1 MLTKI
6 NYEVKG
12 QLAKL
17 LATEDLIIE
26 NRKVETAMFDVE
38 RRVLT
43 LPMWEKASASVY
55 DLLVGHEVG
64 HALYTPA
71 DNWKKDYPDLPMS
84 YVNILE
90 DVRIEKLM
98 KRKYAGIVKTFF
110 NGYKE
115 LSSQDFFEL
124 EENDVEEMG
133 LPDRLN
139 LNAKIGNFVDVPFS
153 DGEDYFINKAN
164 KTETFQEVLDLSV
177 ELFDYMKEKIKDS
190 MASNGGELDEDWKVG
205 NDFGLG
211 ESTQGI
217 PFEKTESDEEL
228 SSEDSE
234 ETKGQ
239 SKNPQSSPDL
249 GSDFDAEDMEAASDI
264 TGGEHGSLETI
275 TDKTLSNNLENLNN
289 KERSSSRDPEYCTLP
304 QLSLD
309 NLHIGVSDIHK
320 NLDSWYNLQQKN
332 YNLDCVEN
340 TYRPKKDIY
349 QEVDNDYR
357 LFRRSAQKEVNYLVK
372 EFECRKSADAYA
384 RATVSKTGVLD
395 CTKLHSYKY
404 NEDLFKKITTLPDGK
419 NHGLIF
425 VLDWS
430 GSMSTVLMDTIKQL
444 FNLVWFCKK
453 VQIPFQVFAFT
464 NEWNRYSNLN
474 NQSIEDYYRSSY
486 HLPFD
491 HHTIKDGQLIVENT
505 FSMMEF
511 LSSDVKK
518 KDLEHHMLNIWR
530 TASVLDSRG
539 RWNNNYYYQAPHGLS
554 LSGTP
559 LNEALVSLNYL
570 IPQFKN
576 RTGVQKI
583 QCITL
588 TDGEAH
594 PISFSK
600 EFTDRDGH
608 KYMGSRS
615 THSGAVFIRD
625 DNGKTHNCGNN
636 YHEFTSALIH
646 QLRGKFT
653 DVNFIG
659 IRVLDNRESSSF
671 IRRYCD
677 WDQDRVAGLQ
687 QQWRKTKSVMIEDG
701 GGYNAYFALSSSA
714 LNSDDSFEVKEDAT
728 KSQIKAAFKKS
739 LSAKKMNKKV
749 LGQFMQYIA

>member
-26 NRKVETAMFDVE
+26 NRKVDTAMFDVE

-71 DNWKKDYPDLPMS
+71 DNWKLDHPDLPMS

-110 NGYKE
+110 NGYKD
-115 LSSQDFFEL
+115 LSEQDFFEL

-139 LNAKIGNFVDVPFS
+139 INAKIGNFVDVPFS
-153 DGEDYFINKAN
+153 DDEQYFKNKAI
-164 KTETFQEVLDLSV
+164 KTETFEEVLALSV
-177 ELFDYMKEKIKDS
+177 ELFDFMKKKIEDS
-190 MASNGGELDEDWKVG
+190 MASDNGEFDKDWKVG
-205 NDFGLG
+205 NDFGMGDPIQSDDSKETEEEDLPFDESNS
-211 ESTQGI
+211 ESTKG
-217 PFEKTESDEEL
+217 E
-228 SSEDSE
+228 
-234 ETKGQ
+234 GQ
-239 SKNPQSSPDL
+239 SIPDQE
-249 GSDFDAEDMEAASDI
+249 SDFDAEDMEAASDT
-264 TGGEHGSLETI
+264 TGGKHGSLETI

-289 KERSSSRDPEYCTLP
+289 KDRVSGRDPEYCTIPKLC
-304 QLSLD
+304 LD
-309 NLHIGVSDIHK
+309 NLHIDVDEIHK
-320 NLDSWYNLQQKN
+320 NLDSWYIAQQKH
-332 YNLDCVEN
+332 YDLDCIEN
-340 TYRPKKDIY
+340 TYRPKKNVY
-349 QEVDNDYR
+349 EEVDNDYR

-444 FNLVWFCKK
+444 YNLIWFCKK

-464 NEWNRYSNLN
+464 NEWSHYNEWDDDLGHSWRNS
-474 NQSIEDYYRSSY
+474 QSMPPHHEEADRRVKIESQFSMVEFFTSDCKKSDLEKQLLSIWRLATSLSAYYR
-486 HLPFD
+486 
-491 HHTIKDGQLIVENT
+491 
-505 FSMMEF
+505 
-511 LSSDVKK
+511 
-518 KDLEHHMLNIWR
+518 
-530 TASVLDSRG
+530 
-539 RWNNNYYYQAPHGLS
+539 WNPNVFYQSPRRLG

-559 LNEALVSLNYL
+559 LNEALVSLNQI
-570 IPQFKN
+570 IPEFKKA
-576 RTGVQKI
+576 TGVQKV
-583 QCITL
+583 QCVTL

-594 PISFSK
+594 PLQYNK
-600 EFTDRDGH
+600 LFTFKDEERD
-608 KYMGSRS
+608 YMGTRS
-615 THSGAVFIRD
+615 LMNGSVFIRD
-625 DNGKTHNCGNN
+625 TSNGKTYSCKSNS
-636 YHEFTSALIH
+636 HEITSALLN
-646 QLRGKFT
+646 QLRGRFP

-659 IRVLDNRESSSF
+659 IRVMDGRDANSF
-671 IRRYCD
+671 IRRYMD
-677 WDQDRVAGLQ
+677 WDFDKVQHIQAG
-687 QQWRKTKSVMIEDG
+687 WKKNKSLKLEDV
-701 GGYNAYFALSSSA
+701 GYHAYFGLSSHA
-714 LNSDDSFEVKEDAT
+714 LGNDTEFTVKEDAT
-728 KSQIKAAFKKS
+728 KSQIKSAFKKS

-749 LGQFMQYIA
+749 LSQFMDFIA